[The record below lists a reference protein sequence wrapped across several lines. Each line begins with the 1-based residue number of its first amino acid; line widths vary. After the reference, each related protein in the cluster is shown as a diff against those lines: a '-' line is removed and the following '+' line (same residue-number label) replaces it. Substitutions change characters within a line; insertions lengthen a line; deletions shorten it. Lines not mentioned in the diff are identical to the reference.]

1 VVILITGQ
9 NTLSTYVVPWLIDV
23 GTVAPDFVSVV
34 LIINGAAG
42 AIGLFAA
49 GVVGDRWPR
58 RGLAVML
65 VGVVLSV
72 AALAVFGPGS
82 VPATIAGGVAW
93 GVFFG
98 GIPSLVQT
106 RMLQSASVR
115 LRDTASAWLTISFN
129 IGIAGGALLGAVVL
143 DKLDVTALPWVL
155 TGLVTA
161 ALVFIVTTD
170 RARLA
175 AAAHH

>member
-1 VVILITGQ
+1 
-9 NTLSTYVVPWLIDV
+9 V
-23 GTVAPDFVSVV
+23 GLV
-34 LIINGAAG
+34 
-42 AIGLFAA
+42 AA

-65 VGVVLSV
+65 AGVVVSV
-72 AALAVFGPGS
+72 AALALFAPGS

-129 IGIAGGALLGAVVL
+129 IGIAGGALLGGVVL
-143 DKLDVTALPWVL
+143 DKVSVTALPWVL
-155 TGLVTA
+155 TGLIA
-161 ALVFIVTTD
+161 ASLVFILATD